1 MQSYTLKMIALC
13 VASALLGLGC
23 FACAIK
29 KNDPVFALLGFAT
42 LLPFLDGVRML
53 CKLARADQL

>member
-13 VASALLGLGC
+13 AASALLGLAC
-23 FACAIK
+23 FACSIK

-42 LLPFLDGVRML
+42 LLPFLDGVRAL
-53 CKLARADQL
+53 FKLARMDRL

>member
-1 MQSYTLKMIALC
+1 MKPYTMKMIALC
-13 VASALLGLGC
+13 AASAALGLGC
-23 FACAIK
+23 FACTIK

-53 CKLARADQL
+53 CKLARADRL

>member
-1 MQSYTLKMIALC
+1 MKPYTMKRIALC
-13 VASALLGLGC
+13 AAPAALGLGC

-42 LLPFLDGVRML
+42 LLPFLNGVRL
-53 CKLARADQL
+53 FFKLARTDRL